1 MLKYTAVSLAR
12 TKIEMLA
19 VPVCEDAA
27 IHDDPQV
34 LELIA
39 AATALEE
46 FSGENK
52 QEVMLY
58 HPAETRVQRCL
69 CMGVGALGKLT
80 AETLRSFAGRAVQA
94 AIKAKRDSLV
104 IAVPLAQAVGLEAQ
118 AIVQAIMEGAL
129 LANHIFDAYKEKA
142 KDKPL
147 KEIAL
152 RTAPAV
158 SKSLAGLVDKTE
170 TICSSALLARQWIN
184 TPSNCKVPAQ
194 LAEMVTA
201 AARKAGLRINILSE
215 SRLKQQNFNALLAVA
230 AGSSHPPCLVEL
242 HYAPKG
248 AGKTIVLVG
257 KGVTFDTGGI
267 SLKQSSGMDAMKGD
281 MSGAAAV
288 AATLIAVSRLKPRHR
303 IVGILPMV
311 ENMPS
316 GTATRPGDIVTSYAG
331 KTVEIG
337 NTDAEGRLILIDA
350 MAYAVKK
357 YKPDVMI
364 DLATLTGACV
374 VALGEKIAAV
384 FSNDDELAK
393 TVAASGETVYE
404 RCWPMP
410 LAEDYKELLKSDY
423 ADISNMPNTRYGGA
437 ITAAL
442 FLSEFV
448 GETRWAHIDIA
459 GPAFGKKN
467 GDYCGPGGTG
477 FGVRLLCDL
486 IEKL

>member
-1 MLKYTAVSLAR
+1 MIKFTAVSLVR
-12 TKIEMLA
+12 TKVEMLA
-19 VPVCEDAA
+19 VPVCEDTT
-27 IHDDPQV
+27 IHEDPQIQA
-34 LELIA
+34 LIA
-39 AATALEE
+39 SATALEE
-46 FSGENK
+46 FKAEDK

-58 HPAETRVQRCL
+58 HPAETKVQRCL
-69 CMGVGALGKLT
+69 CMGMGKRRKLS

-94 AIKAKRDSLV
+94 AIKARRSNLV
-104 IAVPLAQAVGLEAQ
+104 IAVPQAETVGLELQTMA
-118 AIVQAIMEGAL
+118 QAIMEGAL
-129 LANHIFDAYKEKA
+129 LANDVFDAYKEKS

-152 RTAPAV
+152 RTVPAA
-158 SKSLAGLVDKTE
+158 SKSLAGLVAKTE
-170 TICSSALLARQWIN
+170 TICSSTLLARHWIN
-184 TPSNCKVPAQ
+184 TPSNRKVPAQ
-194 LAEMVTA
+194 LAQMVTTE
-201 AARKAGLRINILSE
+201 ARKAGLAINTLSE
-215 SRLKQQNFNALLAVA
+215 AKLKQQHFGALLAVA
-230 AGSSHPPCLVEL
+230 AGSSHPPCLLEL
-242 HYAPKG
+242 RYAPKG
-248 AGKTIVLVG
+248 ARKTIVLVG

-288 AATLIAVSRLKPRHR
+288 AAALIAAAQLKPRHR
-303 IVGILPMV
+303 IIGIMPMV

-384 FSNDDELAK
+384 FSKDDELAK
-393 TVAASGETVYE
+393 TVAASGEAVYE

-423 ADISNMPNTRYGGA
+423 ADISNMPSTRYGGA